1 MNIFQYMDSFSPRLP
16 SNTSLISLS
25 SIDMSLIW
33 DSQASQNTSR
43 FSLAILLDGCS
54 VKVSAAEII

>member
-1 MNIFQYMDSFSPRLP
+1 MDSFSPRLP